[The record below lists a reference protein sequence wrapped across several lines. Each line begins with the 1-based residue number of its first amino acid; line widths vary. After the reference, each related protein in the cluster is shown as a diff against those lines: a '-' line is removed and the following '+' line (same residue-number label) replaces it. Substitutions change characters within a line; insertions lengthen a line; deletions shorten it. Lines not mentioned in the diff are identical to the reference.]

1 MMMSMCKVAYFV
13 VGRGCLLWP
22 VCSLGKTL
30 LAFALLHFVLQGQT
44 CLSRFLLTSYFCIP
58 IPYGEKNIFFGFS
71 SRKARKSCR
80 PSEIWSISA
89 SSALKGQGSLAWCS
103 SWRFK
108 ELYMTYQLNNNNQK
122 VLEVFTERINFSFF
136 DISGWG
142 IDLDYCDT
150 EWLALEMNWDF
161 LSFLKLLSST
171 PFWILVDYEGYYIS
185 SKGFLPTAV
194 DIMIICIKF
203 AHSHP
208 F

>member
-1 MMMSMCKVAYFV
+1 MVFPTFFNFALNFAISSSWSEPQSAPGLILLSGQNFCICSCKQHYQSDSGVDHMMMSMCKVAYFV

-136 DISGWG
+136 W
-142 IDLDYCDT
+142 
-150 EWLALEMNWDF
+150 
-161 LSFLKLLSST
+161 
-171 PFWILVDYEGYYIS
+171 
-185 SKGFLPTAV
+185 
-194 DIMIICIKF
+194 
-203 AHSHP
+203 H
-208 F
+208 